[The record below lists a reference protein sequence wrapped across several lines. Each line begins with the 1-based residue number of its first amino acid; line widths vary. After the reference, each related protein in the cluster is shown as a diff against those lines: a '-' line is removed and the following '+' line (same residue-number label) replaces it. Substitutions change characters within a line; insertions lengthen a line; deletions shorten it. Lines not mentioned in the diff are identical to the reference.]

1 MSARR
6 NTTRRNHF
14 RRARRRRFAG
24 RFLPAAVRILMAV
37 AAVLIMSTTFIFG
50 YDMLTQ
56 STFFRA
62 AYVNI
67 DGLSRLTRQT
77 IVEQAGIT
85 PEMNIF
91 SLNLGAARKRL
102 LAHPWIADAQITRE
116 IPNGIDI
123 RVEEHHA
130 LAVVDVGSRLLLNTR
145 GDVFKKWRPSD
156 PQGLPL
162 VKGLLL
168 SDLSLGRQAPSR
180 SLDAILSV
188 LRHARQ
194 PGACFPIRDIRVIDV
209 DRDMGITLYLGG
221 HMRSIK
227 MGFTEYPSK
236 YERLKEILHYM
247 TTAGESPPYRSIDII
262 DPDRVVVHLKEGR
275 SFFTGRKEV

>member
-1 MSARR
+1 
-6 NTTRRNHF
+6 
-14 RRARRRRFAG
+14 
-24 RFLPAAVRILMAV
+24 MAV

-85 PEMNIF
+85 PKMNIF

-247 TTAGESPPYRSIDII
+247 TAAGESPQYRSIDII
-262 DPDRVVVHLKEGR
+262 DPDRVVVQLKEGG
-275 SFFTGRKEV
+275 SFFTRRKEV